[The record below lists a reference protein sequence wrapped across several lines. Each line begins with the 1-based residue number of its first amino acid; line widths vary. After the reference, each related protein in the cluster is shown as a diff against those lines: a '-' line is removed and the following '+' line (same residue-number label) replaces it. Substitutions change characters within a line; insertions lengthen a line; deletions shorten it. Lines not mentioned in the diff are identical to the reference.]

1 MNAIHTI
8 LRQLDDAY
16 AHTWESV
23 RAVLDGVTDEAWAW
37 QPPGY
42 EDVEPETVWP
52 QPGTIG
58 WHVVH
63 MIACKREY
71 AVQIRDRGKAAEF
84 EDGSYLPPATRE
96 DVLVALDEMQGRV
109 RGEIAAL
116 EPEDLLLEA
125 NHKMALDE
133 FLAMAIRHDTWH
145 AGQIAVVRRLY
156 AHRTSP

>member
-1 MNAIHTI
+1 MNAIRTI

-16 AHTWESV
+16 GHQWESV
-23 RAVLDGVTDEAWAW
+23 RGVLDGVTDEAWAW

-52 QPGTIG
+52 KPGTIG

-71 AVQIRDRGKAAEF
+71 ACHIRDRGKDADVPE
-84 EDGSYLPPATRE
+84 GSYVPPATRE
-96 DVLVALDEMQGRV
+96 GVLAALDEMQGRM

-116 EPEDLLLEA
+116 TPEDLALEA
-125 NHKMALDE
+125 NDKMALDE
-133 FLAMAIRHDTWH
+133 FLAMTIRHDTWH
-145 AGQIAVVRRLY
+145 AGQIAVVKRLY
-156 AHRTSP
+156 ANIRP